1 MNEQILKGNWKQ
13 LKGKVRETWG
23 KITDDEVEK
32 IGGNF
37 EQLVGKV
44 QEKYG
49 YKMDEAKGYV
59 NEFLDKSNSK
69 LDASMEAGKAKADK
83 AIDKV

>member
-23 KITDDEVEK
+23 KITDDEVNKME
-32 IGGNF
+32 GNYD
-37 EQLVGKV
+37 QLVGKV

-59 NEFLDKSNSK
+59 NDFLTKSNSK
-69 LDASMEAGKAKADK
+69 LDASIESDK
-83 AIDKV
+83 LKS

>member
-1 MNEQILKGNWKQ
+1 MNQQILKGNWMQ

-23 KITDDEVEK
+23 KLTDDEVEK

-37 EQLVGKV
+37 DQLVGKV

-59 NEFLDKSNSK
+59 NDFLDKANSS
-69 LDASMEAGKAKADK
+69 LDSSIKKDKNKKAF
-83 AIDKV
+83 